1 MLKFQ
6 VPAKTNYTLHGKHL
20 KQVSSATILGVT
32 CQDNCEYQEHIN
44 NTATKGN
51 QLLGFLL
58 RNLKNKNT
66 KVKTE
71 GYLTLVRPS
80 LEYASNIWDP
90 HHQTDKEKL
99 EKIQRLAARF
109 AFNDY
114 KTSSSVSAML
124 NTLNWPLL
132 EEQRKE
138 MRLKMLQKIINDEV
152 AVNHNNTLKP
162 ATSRSRRTH
171 NFQLRTIAS
180 SRDYRRESFFPQAIR
195 EWTCLKTSSLGVPYS
210 SLELYR
216 VTVTQQYFF
225 FICAVC
231 CLKSR

>member
-1 MLKFQ
+1 MISRAVGDEIWECPKR
-6 VPAKTNYTLHGKHL
+6 VHNSNNYTLHGKHL

-44 NTATKGN
+44 NIATKGN
-51 QLLGFLL
+51 QLLGFLR
-58 RNLKNKNT
+58 RNLKIKNT
-66 KVKTE
+66 KVKAE
-71 GYLTLVRPS
+71 GYLTLIRPS

-99 EKIQRLAARF
+99 EKIQRRAARF

-114 KTSSSVSAML
+114 KTSSSVSAMI
-124 NTLNWPLL
+124 NILNWPLL
-132 EEQRKE
+132 EERRKE

-171 NFQLRTIAS
+171 NFQLRTIAC
-180 SRDYRRESFFPQAIR
+180 SRDYRRESFFPRAIR
-195 EWTCLKTSSLGVPYS
+195 EWNDLPKDFQPRGSLQFFG
-210 SLELYR
+210 
-216 VTVTQQYFF
+216 TV
-225 FICAVC
+225 
-231 CLKSR
+231 